1 MVAAGLSFINVG
13 SPRLYLHAWL
23 VRHSKYQAAALSVV
37 GALIFRFW
45 NLYDMDR
52 DWFAARRIC

>member
-13 SPRLYLHAWL
+13 PRRLDLHAWL
-23 VRHSKYQAAALSVV
+23 ARHSKDQAAALSILE
-37 GALIFRFW
+37 ALIFRLW

-52 DWFAARRIC
+52 NWLAARRVC